1 MLNPFTSR
9 VPSRLPPGPTTPML
23 WQTFLAVAKPHEY
36 IRSLQAEF
44 GDVIS
49 FRSLAGRGVAICDP
63 AVAREV
69 FAAPPETFRTP
80 DIAPNTFGP
89 HAVIATWGGTHKK
102 QRRLLNPLFHG
113 PRIKA
118 LYETMGRVVRERLA
132 EVPRGATIAL
142 TDVTQSL
149 ALDIILSTVF
159 GDATAGDLER
169 GRVVLRAMVKRFAP
183 AILVS
188 SRLHTR
194 LFPPWRRYAD
204 SRADFD
210 AWVDGL
216 IAARRRTG
224 APGDDLLGLFLVT
237 RYEDETPDG
246 APMSDAEIRDQLV
259 TLLLAGHETSATAIA
274 WAVYFLHRSP
284 ETLAR
289 LRDELAGLRG
299 SGPEALVKHPYLNA
313 VCSEALRIEPVVT
326 DVLRV
331 VRDRFSLREWT
342 LHEGETVAVMLSGI
356 LKNARIFPEPERFR
370 PERFL
375 ERSYSATEFLP
386 FGGGARRC
394 LGAAFAEAEMA
405 IAVGT
410 LVQAWNLEL
419 VDRDE
424 RSVRHNITMGPKR
437 GVRVRF
443 VGPRPRPQE
452 S

>member
-1 MLNPFTSR
+1 
-9 VPSRLPPGPTTPML
+9 
-23 WQTFLAVAKPHEY
+23 
-36 IRSLQAEF
+36 
-44 GDVIS
+44 
-49 FRSLAGRGVAICDP
+49 
-63 AVAREV
+63 
-69 FAAPPETFRTP
+69 
-80 DIAPNTFGP
+80 
-89 HAVIATWGGTHKK
+89 
-102 QRRLLNPLFHG
+102 
-113 PRIKA
+113 
-118 LYETMGRVVRERLA
+118 MGRVVRERLA

-149 ALDIILSTVF
+149 ALDII

-224 APGDDLLGLFLVT
+224 ALGDDLLGLFLVT

-313 VCSEALRIEPVVT
+313 VCSARRSFFPSAAGRGAASALPSRRRRWRSRSARSSRPGTSSSSIATSAPCAT
-326 DVLRV
+326 TSRWARSAASACASSG
-331 VRDRFSLREWT
+331 RDRSLRRAES
-342 LHEGETVAVMLSGI
+342 L
-356 LKNARIFPEPERFR
+356 
-370 PERFL
+370 
-375 ERSYSATEFLP
+375 
-386 FGGGARRC
+386 RRR
-394 LGAAFAEAEMA
+394 A
-405 IAVGT
+405 
-410 LVQAWNLEL
+410 
-419 VDRDE
+419 
-424 RSVRHNITMGPKR
+424 S
-437 GVRVRF
+437 
-443 VGPRPRPQE
+443 
-452 S
+452 